1 MLFAI
6 TCLDKPNALALR
18 QATRPAHLEYAGQH
32 HVAFGGPLLDAGGA
46 PFGSLLVV
54 DVESREDAE
63 RFAASDPYA
72 QAGLFSSVTIHGY
85 RAVFR
90 DGALV

>member
-6 TCLDKPNALALR
+6 TCLDKPSALALR
-18 QATRPAHLEYAGQH
+18 QATRPAHLEHAGLH
-32 HVAFGGPLLDAGGA
+32 RVVFGGPLLDAGGS

-54 DVESREDAE
+54 DVESREEAE
-63 RFAASDPYA
+63 RFAAADPYA
-72 QAGLFSSVTIHGY
+72 KAGLFASVTIHGY